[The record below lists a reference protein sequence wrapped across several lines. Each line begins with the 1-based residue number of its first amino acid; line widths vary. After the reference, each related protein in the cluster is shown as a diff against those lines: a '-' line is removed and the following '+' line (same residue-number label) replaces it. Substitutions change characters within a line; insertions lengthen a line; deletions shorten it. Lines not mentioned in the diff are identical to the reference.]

1 MNEAFQR
8 AFGAIQSG
16 NEVVL
21 HEEFD
26 SDVKKIGFPE
36 EKIVLKEFAGQFFTY
51 FFHIFPGGESDTK

>member
-16 NEVVL
+16 NLLVS

-36 EKIVLKEFAGQFFTY
+36 EQIILKEFAG
-51 FFHIFPGGESDTK
+51 

>member
-16 NEVVL
+16 NLLVL

-26 SDVKKIGFPE
+26 SDVKKIGFPV
-36 EKIVLKEFAGQFFTY
+36 EKLVLKELSGQFFTY
-51 FFHIFPGGESDTK
+51 FFIFFGPMDTK

>member
-26 SDVKKIGFPE
+26 SDVKKIGFPV
-36 EKIVLKEFAGQFFTY
+36 EKIVLKELSGQFITY
-51 FFHIFPGGESDTK
+51 FFAYFLGWSDTK